1 MNLLQYLLFLSTRSV
16 TSFIV
21 SPFATEKNTHLS
33 KVSALH
39 SATTHTQTVFDSRA
53 KRAGNL
59 LLIDDTWS
67 HVDKVSDH
75 SSRVQE
81 ISDARIDVEIPT
93 DEDSN
98 KDGLTWKVTAPITFE
113 YRVVEAPGLLEPG
126 NDALLFGHL
135 SAEDKVTAKK
145 LPQRRLIVI
154 DEKVDELYGAKVRYY
169 FNSMGIEYETLT
181 LPMVEEEKDIELMLK
196 VCKKMKE
203 FNVDRRNE
211 PVIAIGG
218 GVCLDVVGLAS
229 TLFRRKT
236 PYIRVPT
243 TTLSYVDAS
252 IGAKTGVNFMESK
265 NRLGA
270 YIPPVA
276 AFLDPVFIQTEEKR
290 AISSGVAEMAK
301 MALMKSPELF
311 ELLESHAPRLISD
324 KFQSTDGTPERV
336 LRLSIETMLEELA
349 PNLAEKSLDRLVD
362 FGHTI
367 GQELEMHAL
376 GTEYELTHG
385 ESVAVDMAYSTVLSF
400 VRGHINAG
408 ERDRILNMLKQCQVP
423 LYSPLVDRDFIDHAI
438 SERTKQ
444 SMGQKLPLPVG
455 IGKGMLFNEIPK
467 AEFYKALELW
477 TDLVGT
483 PETDNERT
491 SELPS
496 GDPTYVFAFSNKY
509 TL

>member
-1 MNLLQYLLFLSTRSV
+1 MKVQFALLPLG
-16 TSFIV
+16 TSSFMI
-21 SPFATEKNTHLS
+21 P
-33 KVSALH
+33 
-39 SATTHTQTVFDSRA
+39 
-53 KRAGNL
+53 
-59 LLIDDTWS
+59 
-67 HVDKVSDH
+67 H
-75 SSRVQE
+75 SSRKASTPISSSAISSIAIDATEILDTRAEKSGNLILVEDTWKRADQVTEPHLHVQE
-81 ISDARIDVEIPT
+81 ASDARIDIESSSNEEIR
-93 DEDSN
+93 SN
-98 KDGLTWKVTAPITFE
+98 NSAHTWKVTAPIKFE
-113 YRVVEAPGLLEPG
+113 YRVVETPGLLDPK
-126 NDALLFGHL
+126 NDSLLFGHL
-135 SAEDKVTAKK
+135 SIEEKAIAKT

-154 DEKVDELYGAKVRYY
+154 DETVDNLYGDMVRKY
-169 FNSMGIEYETLT
+169 FNSRDIEYDILT
-181 LPMVEEEKDIELMLK
+181 LNMVEEEKEIELMIK
-196 VCKKMKE
+196 VCEKMKE

-252 IGAKTGVNFMESK
+252 IGAKTGVNFMGSK

-311 ELLESHAPRLISD
+311 ELLESHAPRLIYE
-324 KFQSTDGTPERV
+324 KFQSSDDIPARV

-349 PNLAEKSLDRLVD
+349 PNLLEKSLDRLVD

-376 GTEYELTHG
+376 GTEHELTHG
-385 ESVAVDMAYSTVLSF
+385 ESVAVDMAYSTVLAF
-400 VRGHINAG
+400 VRGHINAS
-408 ERDRILNMLKQCQVP
+408 ERNRILNMLKQCQVP
-423 LYSPLVDRDFIDHAI
+423 LYSPIVDREFIDHAI

-455 IGKGMLFNEIPK
+455 IGKGMIFNEIPI
-467 AEFYKALELW
+467 AEFYEALDLW
-477 TDLVGT
+477 TELVG
-483 PETDNERT
+483 DDAVERVID
-491 SELPS
+491 LPN
-496 GDPTYVFAFSNKY
+496 GDPSYVFAFSNKY
-509 TL
+509 NI

>member
-1 MNLLQYLLFLSTRSV
+1 MKLLEYSLMLPIGIVS
-16 TSFIV
+16 SFIL
-21 SPFATEKNTHLS
+21 SPLVTDKTHLY
-33 KVSALH
+33 KVSTLR
-39 SATTHTQTVFDSRA
+39 SATTQAQEFPDSTT

-67 HVDKVSDH
+67 RLDKVSDH
-75 SSRVQE
+75 SSPVQE
-81 ISDARIDVEIPT
+81 ISDARIDIELPS
-93 DEDSN
+93 DEGSNQDS
-98 KDGLTWKVTAPITFE
+98 LTWKVTSPITFE
-113 YRVVEAPGLLEPG
+113 YRVVEAPGLLDPG
-126 NDALLFGHL
+126 NDALIFGHL
-135 SAEDKVTAKK
+135 SAKEKATAKK

-154 DEKVDELYGAKVRYY
+154 DEKVDEIYGAKVRYY
-169 FNSMGIEYETLT
+169 FNSMGIDYEILT
-181 LPMVEEEKDIELMLK
+181 LPMVEEEKDIELMLT
-196 VCKKMKE
+196 VCAKMKK

-270 YIPPVA
+270 YIPPIA

-301 MALMKSPELF
+301 MAIMKSPELF
-311 ELLESHAPRLISD
+311 ELLESHAPRLISE

-349 PNLAEKSLDRLVD
+349 PNLLEKSLNRLVD
-362 FGHTI
+362 FGHTV
-367 GQELEMHAL
+367 GQELEMYAL
-376 GTEYELTHG
+376 GTEFELTHG

-400 VRGHINAG
+400 VRGHINAS

-423 LYSPLVDRDFIDHAI
+423 RYSPLVDRDFIDHAI

-455 IGKGMLFNEIPK
+455 IGKGMLFNEIPME
-467 AEFYKALELW
+467 EFYEALSLW
-477 TDLVGT
+477 TELVG
-483 PETDNERT
+483 ESESVCERT
-491 SELPS
+491 SGSPS
-496 GDPTYVFAFSNKY
+496 GDPSYA
-509 TL
+509 LQ

>member
-1 MNLLQYLLFLSTRSV
+1 MKLLEYSLMLRIGIVS
-16 TSFIV
+16 SFIV
-21 SPFATEKNTHLS
+21 SPLVTDKTHS
-33 KVSALH
+33 YKVSTLR
-39 SATTHTQTVFDSRA
+39 SATTQAQEFPDSTT

-67 HVDKVSDH
+67 RLDKVSDH
-75 SSRVQE
+75 SSPVQE
-81 ISDARIDVEIPT
+81 ISDARIDIELPS
-93 DEDSN
+93 DEGSN
-98 KDGLTWKVTAPITFE
+98 QDTLTWKVTSPITFE
-113 YRVVEAPGLLEPG
+113 YRVVEAPGLLDPG
-126 NDALLFGHL
+126 NDALIFGHL
-135 SAEDKVTAKK
+135 SAEEKATAKK

-154 DEKVDELYGAKVRYY
+154 DEKVDEIYGAKVRYY
-169 FNSMGIEYETLT
+169 FNSMGIDYEILT
-181 LPMVEEEKDIELMLK
+181 LPMVEEEKDIELMLT
-196 VCKKMKE
+196 VCAKMKK

-270 YIPPVA
+270 YIPPIA

-301 MALMKSPELF
+301 MAIMKSPELF
-311 ELLESHAPRLISD
+311 NLLESHAPRLISE

-349 PNLAEKSLDRLVD
+349 PNLLEKSLNRLVD
-362 FGHTI
+362 FGHTV
-367 GQELEMHAL
+367 GQELEMYAL
-376 GTEYELTHG
+376 GTEFELTHG

-400 VRGHINAG
+400 VRGHINAS

-423 LYSPLVDRDFIDHAI
+423 RYSPLVDRDFIDHAI

-455 IGKGMLFNEIPK
+455 IGKGMLFNEIPME
-467 AEFYKALELW
+467 EFYEALSLW
-477 TDLVGT
+477 TELVG
-483 PETDNERT
+483 ESESVFERT
-491 SELPS
+491 SESPS
-496 GDPTYVFAFSNKY
+496 GDPSYA
-509 TL
+509 LQ